1 MKEKAEENSFA
12 REQKKKNLMQT
23 GQFSNTEAKSLEAK
37 FQKEKGRL
45 YLLLHSSSL
54 Q

>member
-37 FQKEKGRL
+37 FQKENKLKSEIR
-45 YLLLHSSSL
+45 YKA
-54 Q
+54 QEM